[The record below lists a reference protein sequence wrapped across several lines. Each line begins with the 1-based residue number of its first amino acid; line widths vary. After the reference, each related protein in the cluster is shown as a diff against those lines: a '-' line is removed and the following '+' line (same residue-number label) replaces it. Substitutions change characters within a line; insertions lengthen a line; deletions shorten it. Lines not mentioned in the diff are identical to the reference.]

1 MKDLYWLLI
10 LLILG
15 FLIYYSNTNNNINMS
30 CKEGY
35 KNSIVNIGGPSIT
48 SKHFLNSG
56 ETPFGLS
63 SIYEVGKIYNP
74 GNKNK
79 SYNDS
84 YYYGLKKNT
93 IRYLN

>member
-1 MKDLYWLLI
+1 MMKDLYWLLI

-15 FLIYYSNTNNNINMS
+15 FLIYYSNTNKHL
-30 CKEGY
+30 KEGY
-35 KNSIVNIGGPSIT
+35 RSDTVNIGGPSIT

-63 SIYEVGKIYNP
+63 NIYEVGKIYNP

-84 YYYGLKKNT
+84 YYYGYYPSKE
-93 IRYLN
+93 YY